1 MGTPFKMKGSPMQRN
16 FGIGG
21 SPVRDMKTWTAQE
34 MQGKNPPYV
43 AKELHNDKHKRKE
56 VDSDHKSIEKKPPLT
71 LKNSPARKEET
82 EAEFLARMKAEGKPI
97 SPGVTISE
105 KATEQGSFIQYPG
118 SLREGGGAT
127 VAGSSQEHVKLR
139 QIVKDRNKKLTAA
152 QRARLAELNALTEK
166 AYKKKI
172 ATERAKEFR

>member
-56 VDSDHKSIEKKPPLT
+56 IDSDHKPIEKKPPLT
-71 LKNSPARKEET
+71 LKNSP
-82 EAEFLARMKAEGKPI
+82 MKHPAK
-97 SPGVTISE
+97 
-105 KATEQGSFIQYPG
+105 
-118 SLREGGGAT
+118 
-127 VAGSSQEHVKLR
+127 
-139 QIVKDRNKKLTAA
+139 AA
-152 QRARLAELNALTEK
+152 QK
-166 AYKKKI
+166 AIPKHENPHPKKKGTG
-172 ATERAKEFR
+172 AGEQHSYQSYGGNLKRTVGGQ